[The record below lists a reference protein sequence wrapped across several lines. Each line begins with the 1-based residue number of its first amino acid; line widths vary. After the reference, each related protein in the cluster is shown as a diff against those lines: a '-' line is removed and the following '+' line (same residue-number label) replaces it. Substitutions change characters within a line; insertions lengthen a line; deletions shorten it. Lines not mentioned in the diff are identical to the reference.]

1 MFNKAGFKKYFQNTS
16 WLLAERVF
24 RLCTEFVVWVY
35 IARFLGP
42 DGLGVIGFAQ
52 SYVGLFIPVVMLGL
66 NVIVVK
72 DLVDGVGSKEVLL
85 GSTFAL
91 IFLGSILAIT
101 LLLFGMQFLTLE
113 VIERK
118 VVFIL
123 ALSLFFYPL
132 HVIDFYFQSIV
143 LSKYVVYAKSVQ
155 AIVGALLKL
164 YLLYQKADLVWFAY
178 ALLFDVVLLGFGL
191 LYFYWKQG
199 LLIKKWRANTLVMK
213 RLLKSS
219 YPLLFSGIAISVYM
233 KIDQVMIKQF
243 LGAASVGNYVAA
255 VRISEVWYFF
265 PMAIAG
271 SVFPALLNAKRVSK
285 DLYENRF
292 ILLFSL
298 MFVMALSIALP
309 VTFLSPWLVSSV
321 YGESYLTTASVLSIH
336 IWAGLSVFLG
346 VVRGK
351 WMVAE
356 GMQVYDLSFQLFGA
370 FANIALNY
378 FMIPKFGING
388 AAYATLVS
396 YFLATLCAPLLFNK
410 TRAVSFMMFRAC
422 FASPFELSRY
432 FLKLK
437 NR

>member
-356 GMQVYDLSFQLFGA
+356 GMQVYDLSFQLF
-370 FANIALNY
+370 
-378 FMIPKFGING
+378 
-388 AAYATLVS
+388 VS
-396 YFLATLCAPLLFNK
+396 VLFFSNLM
-410 TRAVSFMMFRAC
+410 RSAII
-422 FASPFELSRY
+422 
-432 FLKLK
+432 
-437 NR
+437 